1 MKNVKWF
8 LSELA
13 LAEPE
18 QYEAGELEII
28 CEDESGREGYTSFE
42 IKDLAENSLKLIE
55 SLESKLDEANGR
67 ISKAL
72 DALDSENLE
81 DVPYNIACALGEEHG

>member
-55 SLESKLDEANGR
+55 SLESKLDEANEKLSQMTHKYQAHKKTR
-67 ISKAL
+67 
-72 DALDSENLE
+72 
-81 DVPYNIACALGEEHG
+81 

>member
-1 MKNVKWF
+1 
-8 LSELA
+8 
-13 LAEPE
+13 PE

-55 SLESKLDEANGR
+55 SLESKLDEANELLTRVYDSG
-67 ISKAL
+67 IKL
-72 DALDSENLE
+72 DELE
-81 DVPYNIACALGEEHG
+81 EPIHFYLVK

>member
-55 SLESKLDEANGR
+55 SLESKLDEANE
-67 ISKAL
+67 L
-72 DALDSENLE
+72 LTQVYDSGINLE
-81 DVPYNIACALGEEHG
+81 ELEEPIHFYLVK

>member
-42 IKDLAENSLKLIE
+42 IKNLAEDSLKLIE
-55 SLESKLDEANGR
+55 SLESKLDEANELLTR
-67 ISKAL
+67 VY
-72 DALDSENLE
+72 DSGIKLE
-81 DVPYNIACALGEEHG
+81 ELEEPIHFYLVK